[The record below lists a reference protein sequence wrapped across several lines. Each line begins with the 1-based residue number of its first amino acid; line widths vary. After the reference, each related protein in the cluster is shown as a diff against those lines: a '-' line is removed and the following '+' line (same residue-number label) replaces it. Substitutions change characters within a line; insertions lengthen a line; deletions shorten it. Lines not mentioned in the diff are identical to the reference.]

1 MAVRFLKEEILVMP
15 SRLLD
20 LCTAILGSLCQLIEL
35 ESKVFRIL
43 DCEYHQNGIT
53 EAFHDLYWEEIM
65 LST

>member
-1 MAVRFLKEEILVMP
+1 VMP

-53 EAFHDLYWEEIM
+53 EAFHDLDWEEIM